1 MAENEKEVVEVV
13 DNTNSN
19 NNNNNGNVKDSDSD
33 SNNIVQENVTND
45 ENKDKDIVDDDD
57 DSLVEFDDS
66 DDDTADDDSDDDD
79 EDDDKS
85 DKKPPKKIS
94 REEARKNAKLRRMRK
109 EKELNDSYYKGIKVA
124 TGEVNPYTNEKMT
137 SDEDVQVYLD
147 MKEMESKGL
156 DPLSSTDYIKF
167 QNEKRKDELEQ
178 IAFNKKVQEKQEKDM
193 KEFKSKYPDVDIEKL
208 VESDELVGS
217 LIISQVSQ
225 GKSLTKAYETVKKL
239 VDERVNE
246 AVKKEAD
253 NLAKKKL
260 QNSVA
265 SPGSMVNGE
274 DNNNNNGKDW
284 RKGSSEE
291 FAKGWNKLID
301 ELT

>member
-1 MAENEKEVVEVV
+1 
-13 DNTNSN
+13 
-19 NNNNNGNVKDSDSD
+19 
-33 SNNIVQENVTND
+33 
-45 ENKDKDIVDDDD
+45 
-57 DSLVEFDDS
+57 
-66 DDDTADDDSDDDD
+66 
-79 EDDDKS
+79 
-85 DKKPPKKIS
+85 
-94 REEARKNAKLRRMRK
+94 MRK

-253 NLAKKKL
+253 NLAKQKL